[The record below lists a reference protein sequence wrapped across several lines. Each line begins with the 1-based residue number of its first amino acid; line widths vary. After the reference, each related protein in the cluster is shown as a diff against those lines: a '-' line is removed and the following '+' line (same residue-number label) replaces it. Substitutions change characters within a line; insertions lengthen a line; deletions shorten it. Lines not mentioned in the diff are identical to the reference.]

1 MCRAPRTA
9 ARQSRFPNLTVSP
22 FRKYMALPCVAK
34 RSAWRVHKR
43 LGCSQIRFPGGFPVS
58 WQAWRIMQIGVYGSG
73 YLGTVVSAC
82 LADFGT
88 PVTCCH
94 PDSSRMV
101 EMAQGNVPFFEKNLT
116 EVIKRNVRSGRLAYS
131 TDMESFARK
140 AQVIFLAEDTSQ
152 HLADLAIRIARLAPK
167 PPILAI
173 MTPVPVGTATSV
185 EKRLSEAS
193 LKATIVSQPVF
204 VTAGCA
210 VEDFNW
216 PDRIILGT
224 SSNDAVL
231 ALKQILHPL
240 VMRGVPVI
248 VTNHETAELVR
259 ESATAFVAAKISFIN
274 ELAGLCER
282 VNGDAVHLSL
292 ALGLD
297 KKIGPRCLQAGAA
310 MGGLFAQSAMDS
322 LARLAQQNNVDLR
335 ILSAVREV
343 NLTMADGLA
352 EKISACLKSL
362 QNKDVGILGL
372 AFKPNTNSVAGSASI
387 KLAQTLVSRGARVRA
402 YDPVAIPDAKL
413 ELNGTVH
420 YCETPYA
427 VAEGAEVLVVGTG
440 WPEVRGLDF
449 AKIKNLL
456 RRPLIVD
463 TKNILDSVRLRAMG
477 FEYVGMG
484 RV

>member
-1 MCRAPRTA
+1 
-9 ARQSRFPNLTVSP
+9 
-22 FRKYMALPCVAK
+22 
-34 RSAWRVHKR
+34 
-43 LGCSQIRFPGGFPVS
+43 
-58 WQAWRIMQIGVYGSG
+58 MQTGVYGSG
-73 YLGTVVSAC
+73 YLGTIVSAC

-101 EMAQGNVPFFEKNLT
+101 EMAQGNVPFFEKNLA

-140 AQVIFLAEDTSQ
+140 AQVIFLAEDTPQ

-167 PPILAI
+167 PPVLTI
-173 MTPVPVGTATSV
+173 MTPVPVGTAAGV
-185 EKRLSEAS
+185 EKRLSEAA
-193 LKATIVSQPVF
+193 LQATIVSQPIF
-204 VTAGCA
+204 ITPGCA

-259 ESATAFVAAKISFIN
+259 ESATAFVATKISFIN
-274 ELAGLCER
+274 ELSSLCEK
-282 VNGDAVHLSL
+282 VNADAVSLSL

-297 KKIGPRCLQAGAA
+297 KKIAPRCLQPGAG
-310 MGGLFAQSAMDS
+310 MGGLFAESDMDS
-322 LARLAQQNNVDLR
+322 LASLAREKGVSLKV
-335 ILSAVREV
+335 LSAAREV
-343 NLTMADGLA
+343 NQNLADRLV
-352 EKISACLKSL
+352 EKISSIVKSV

-372 AFKPNTNSVAGSASI
+372 AFKPNTNSVAGSSS
-387 KLAQTLVSRGARVRA
+387 LRLVQSLIAKGARVRA
-402 YDPVAIPDAKL
+402 YDPVAMPDARF

-420 YCETPYA
+420 YCETAYA
-427 VAEGAEVLVVGTG
+427 AAEGMDALVVGTG
-440 WPEVRGLDF
+440 WPEFRGLDF
-449 AKIKNLL
+449 DRIKLLLKHPVIIDTKNLL
-456 RRPLIVD
+456 
-463 TKNILDSVRLRAMG
+463 DSKRLRAMG
-477 FEYVGMG
+477 FEYVGVG
-484 RV
+484 R